1 MAVPIKVL
9 IVEDSE
15 DDAEFL
21 LRELRHGDY
30 NPEFTRVDSPR
41 TMREALQ
48 SQDWDIILSDYYMP
62 GFSALTALQIVH
74 DLHIHIPFIVI
85 TGATGEDI
93 AVEAMRAGAH
103 DYLLKHNLR
112 RLVSAI
118 KRELLVAK
126 SKKSTSE
133 HHDQIS
139 SERNLCYQILNSVA
153 APVLVIG
160 QQVRIISFNS
170 ESEKLTG
177 LDATQVKGTLP
188 WEKVF
193 PNEEQSWFEQILNNI
208 SEQNFTPIVKH
219 HETQSATSELISVP
233 WIYHLVK
240 GEQNDEQYL
249 VATAM
254 TMQEGK
260 Y

>member
-21 LRELRHGDY
+21 LRELRHGEYD
-30 NPEFTRVDSPR
+30 PEFIRVDSPR

-48 SQDWDIILSDYYMP
+48 AQDWDIILSDYYMP

-74 DLHIHIPFIVI
+74 DLDVNIPFIVI

-112 RLVSAI
+112 RLVSAV

-126 SKKSTSE
+126 SKKSNSE
-133 HHDQIS
+133 HQNQIS
-139 SERNLCYQILNSVA
+139 NERNLCYEILNSVA
-153 APVLVIG
+153 APILVINREA
-160 QQVRIISFNS
+160 RIICFNN

-177 LDATQVKGTLP
+177 LDATQVIGTLP
-188 WEKVF
+188 WETVF
-193 PNEEQSWFEQILNNI
+193 PNGEQNWFESILANAD
-208 SEQNFTPIVKH
+208 ENFSPFIKH
-219 HETQSATSELISVP
+219 HETRSVTNTLISVP
-233 WIYHLVK
+233 WKYNLVK
-240 GEQNDEQYL
+240 GEQIDAQYL

-254 TMQEGK
+254 TVDK
-260 Y
+260 FN